1 MYSTCIVWLAFIP
14 IFFGTHHDYQVSIK
28 ASLSFLLFQHNHH
41 HCESLSFPDQSQMT
55 QKSTTNTNITNTNV
69 NIMLLQCWSFV
80 NIILNHHDHHPP
92 SPPGPIVEP
101 VHVRHCQCHRRPL
114 SHVRT
119 EDVTRQY
126 QHHLYSYHIH
136 LHENDW
142 AQDKLTIIFILP
154 NDHQRYLVMLHP
166 EKCVRNYPGR
176 KTVRMI

>member
-80 NIILNHHDHHPP
+80 NIISNHHDHQCCHNPPFTTRSNCRACACASLSVPP
-92 SPPGPIVEP
+92 SSFVS
-101 VHVRHCQCHRRPL
+101 CSDRRCNSSISTSFIFL
-114 SHVRT
+114 S
-119 EDVTRQY
+119 
-126 QHHLYSYHIH
+126 YSS
-136 LHENDW
+136 
-142 AQDKLTIIFILP
+142 P
-154 NDHQRYLVMLHP
+154 
-166 EKCVRNYPGR
+166 
-176 KTVRMI
+176 

>member
-14 IFFGTHHDYQVSIK
+14 IFFGTHHDYQVSIN

-55 QKSTTNTNITNTNV
+55 QKSTANTNITNTNV

-126 QHHLYSYHIH
+126 QHHLYSYPH
-136 LHENDW
+136 
-142 AQDKLTIIFILP
+142 AQWKLAKRWCYKDKECPYGGTSLSNTLKEMQVCF
-154 NDHQRYLVMLHP
+154 
-166 EKCVRNYPGR
+166 
-176 KTVRMI
+176 